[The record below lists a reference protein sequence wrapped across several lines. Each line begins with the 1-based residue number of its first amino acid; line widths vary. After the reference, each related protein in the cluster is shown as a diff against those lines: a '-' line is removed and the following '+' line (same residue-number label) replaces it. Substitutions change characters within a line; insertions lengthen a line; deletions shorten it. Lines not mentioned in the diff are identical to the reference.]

1 MAFLWGAATAA
12 YQIEGAW
19 DEDGKGPSIWDTFS
33 HEKGNVKNNENGDI
47 ACDHYHRYKEDVALM
62 KELGLRCYRFSI
74 SWPRIFPE
82 GKGRINERGIK
93 FYSNLIDLLLAN
105 GIEPVI
111 TLYHWDLPQPLQDI
125 GGWENEAIANLFADY
140 ASALFHR
147 FGNRVKIWITLN
159 EPFCIS
165 YLGHG
170 LGVHAP
176 GIKDIKRAIRVS
188 HNLNIAHARAVHA
201 FRKENIEKGKI
212 GITLNLTPAHPYSEE
227 YKETARFLDGISN
240 RWFLDPSLKGRYP
253 EDILAFFKEHYG
265 FEANSIDQFMKP
277 DFLGINYYSRAIV
290 REKKKD
296 PILLLTKKE
305 KLEGREYTDMG
316 WEVYEQGL
324 YEILKRVDRE
334 YDHPEIYVTE
344 NGAAYKDDIIKEG
357 MVMDDDRINYLKKHF
372 HEAERALMDGVR
384 LKGYCV
390 WSLMDNFE
398 WAEGYSKRFGIV
410 HVNYE
415 TLERKKKK
423 SALWYRDFIA
433 QSSL

>member
-33 HEKGNVKNNENGDI
+33 HEKGNVKNNENGDV

-62 KELGLRCYRFSI
+62 KELGLKCYRFSI

-82 GKGRINERGIK
+82 GRGKINERGIK

-105 GIEPVI
+105 GIEPII

-125 GGWENEAIANLFADY
+125 GGWENEEVTDLFAEY
-140 ASALFHR
+140 AGSLFHR
-147 FGNRVKIWITLN
+147 FGSRVKIWITLN

-165 YLGHG
+165 YLGHS

-176 GIKDIKRAIRVS
+176 GIKDFKRAINVS
-188 HNLNIAHARAVHA
+188 HNLNIAHAKAVHA
-201 FRKENIEKGKI
+201 FRKENIEKGRI
-212 GITLNLTPAHPYSEE
+212 GITLNLTPAHPYLEE
-227 YKETARFLDGISN
+227 YSETTHFLDGISN

-253 EDILAFFKEHYG
+253 EDILAFFKERYG

-277 DFLGINYYSRAIV
+277 DFLGVNYYSRTIV
-290 REKKKD
+290 REKRKD
-296 PILLLTKKE
+296 PALLLTKKE

-316 WEVYEQGL
+316 WEIYEQGL
-324 YEILKRVDRE
+324 YEILKRIDRE

-344 NGAAYKDDIIKEG
+344 NGAAYKDNVVKEG
-357 MVMDDDRINYLKKHF
+357 MVIDDDRVSYLKKHF
-372 HEAERALMDGVR
+372 HEAERALMDGVN

-415 TLERKKKK
+415 TLERRKKK